1 MAQVV
6 RQQAGE
12 PVEQLL
18 RRVFPAVFR
27 KLSRD
32 QFNDFC
38 ELARVY
44 RDEQDDEVLETM
56 VEILVPE
63 SLGEVVMQALGR
75 TKDASDQLDEYQR
88 NIATAI
94 RRQRMSQGWSQI
106 QLAEKS
112 GLKQTHISRLEKGV
126 HTPTDLTIQ
135 KLADAFGIDPAVLDS
150 GLA

>member
-1 MAQVV
+1 MVQVV
-6 RQQAGE
+6 KQQAGE

-63 SLGEVVMQALGR
+63 SLGEVVMQIY
-75 TKDASDQLDEYQR
+75 T
-88 NIATAI
+88 ATPAKK
-94 RRQRMSQGWSQI
+94 RSER
-106 QLAEKS
+106 
-112 GLKQTHISRLEKGV
+112 KGV
-126 HTPTDLTIQ
+126 RNLVSRESHKGSDIFLPL
-135 KLADAFGIDPAVLDS
+135 KKYKFG
-150 GLA
+150 